1 MTGKSRLLTSSE
13 LYDADFN
20 LETGSAYLNLLQTRY
35 LKGITNPT
43 SRMYCVIAAY
53 NTGSGNVAKA
63 FVGNTSTES
72 AFKVINQ
79 LTPEQVY
86 ATLKKD
92 LPYAETRRYIVK
104 VITHR
109 KTYQEII

>member
-1 MTGKSRLLTSSE
+1 
-13 LYDADFN
+13 
-20 LETGSAYLNLLQTRY
+20 
-35 LKGITNPT
+35 
-43 SRMYCVIAAY
+43 MYCVIAAY